1 MCTQFWCFVVW
12 QAAVTMLSIHGYILC
27 HCDTVECQAAGLR
40 ECKAEFYCYTVF
52 QVSTIRMDSPKIP
65 AGLTDA
71 QRTRSVVVSRGCV
84 ANGFM
89 DMCAKLTNRIASSHI
104 SRLRTQCCR
113 DAWCN
118 TGEGQFNKLD
128 VKTQSQTSPRSA
140 LSITAG
146 FTISAETLHH
156 DERHSIEIAHSNRN
170 LTKPQEANIRK
181 FLGKSSATKLQVS
194 PVHNLL
200 QFASPIPIFLG
211 TTLVVVFLVLLGLV
225 IMCWYQRQRVF
236 LLKLGAQHPPSGP
249 AISNYAALMPS
260 RISSAPV
267 TSHLSEH
274 ARSRC
279 CPCCNLFQRTAPKH
293 LYDYCAEEDSANH
306 VTGQSS
312 KLRNPI
318 RVLNGPSSDPIS
330 TAHQNTSKW
339 VQTQQLIRHKE
350 PIHHPNQS
358 NEATQTTNDLAVGNI
373 MWQNASDSG
382 TDQVRFSRP
391 SLTTNYSDELGQTN
405 MYIDGNVGF
414 DPHTRAYITGTGS
427 KENSLVSRE
436 IVPEVGMRQS
446 SLMTPMESPR
456 QRGTGTTNSMG
467 EDSKRSNRE
476 QPMGGIDR
484 SANVSDREHEK
495 LVCLSSR
502 NSRGRQKTTEQPFI
516 ALTHF
521 RRAQD
526 TSVELVTPYA
536 QIELNLE
543 TEFI

>member
-1 MCTQFWCFVVW
+1 MCTQFWYFLVW

-52 QVSTIRMDSPKIP
+52 QASTIRMDSSKVP
-65 AGLTDA
+65 ARLTDV

-89 DMCAKLTNRIASSHI
+89 EMCAKPTNRITPLHI

-118 TGEGQFNKLD
+118 TGEGHFNKLD
-128 VKTQSQTSPRSA
+128 AKTQSQTSPRLP

-146 FTISAETLHH
+146 FTMSPETLHS
-156 DERHSIEIAHSNRN
+156 DERHSLDIVHSNRN
-170 LTKPQEANIRK
+170 LTQGEHIRK
-181 FLGKSSATKLQVS
+181 LLGKSSVTKLQVS

-200 QFASPIPIFLG
+200 QFASPTPIFLG
-211 TTLVVVFLVLLGLV
+211 TTLVAVFLVVLGVV

-267 TSHLSEH
+267 TSSLSDH
-274 ARSRC
+274 ARSSY
-279 CPCCNLFQRTAPKH
+279 CPCCNLFQRRAPKH
-293 LYDYCAEEDSANH
+293 LYDYCAGEDNANH
-306 VTGQSS
+306 LTGQPST
-312 KLRNPI
+312 LCNPI

-330 TAHQNTSKW
+330 TAHHNTSKW

-350 PIHHPNQS
+350 PIHHPHQS
-358 NEATQTTNDLAVGNI
+358 NEATQTTNDLALGNI

-382 TDQVRFSRP
+382 TDPVRFSRP
-391 SLTTNYSDELGQTN
+391 SLTTNCSDELGQTN

-427 KENSLVSRE
+427 KENSLISRE
-436 IVPEVGMRQS
+436 MVPEVGVRQS

-467 EDSKRSNRE
+467 EDSKQSNRE
-476 QPMGGIDR
+476 QPMGGTDR
-484 SANVSDREHEK
+484 SVNVSDREHEK
-495 LVCLSSR
+495 LGCLSNR

-543 TEFI
+543 TEFV